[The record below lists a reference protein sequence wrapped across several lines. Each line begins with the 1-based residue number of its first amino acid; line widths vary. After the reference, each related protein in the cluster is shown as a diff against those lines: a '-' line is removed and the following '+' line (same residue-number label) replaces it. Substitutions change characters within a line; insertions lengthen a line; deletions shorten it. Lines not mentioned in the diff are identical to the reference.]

1 MSFISYAQNFEDVL
15 LWRALQHIEGGHYID
30 IGAQDPVVDSVSLA
44 FYEHG
49 WRGIH
54 VEPVTQYANKLK
66 AARPDE
72 TVMQVAIGNSP
83 GPLTFFEFKDTGLS
97 TADPAIA
104 QLHKENGFECVE
116 SQTPV
121 ISLDELLDGNSL
133 HPVHWLK
140 LDVEGLEKNVLDS
153 WQHSPVRPWILVI
166 ESTRPL
172 SPEQSHWEWE
182 PSVLAHGY
190 EFVYFDGLNRFY
202 VSVEHRDLTPAFAA
216 GPNVFDNFSLSSSSQ
231 FCEVV
236 NIAYHDLNTK
246 SEAQLRE
253 YSAELA
259 AQVNASKLLNIAY
272 QELKTKSEAQ
282 LRECSAEFAAQIE
295 ASKQEAHRWWL
306 AHEALRD
313 KLAAIERSRS
323 WQLVKSLGAI
333 RRYAAHLLG
342 RVKSALRLLILKA
355 IKTIFGLPGLRRV
368 LKPLV
373 ARFPF
378 IYRRLHSIAMQE
390 QMLGTSRQE
399 FTSLEGNERDHT
411 VVYLDKRAS
420 RVLADLKHSRNGKA
434 SQ

>member
-1 MSFISYAQNFEDVL
+1 
-15 LWRALQHIEGGHYID
+15 
-30 IGAQDPVVDSVSLA
+30 
-44 FYEHG
+44 
-49 WRGIH
+49 
-54 VEPVTQYANKLK
+54 
-66 AARPDE
+66 
-72 TVMQVAIGNSP
+72 MQVAIGNSP

-253 YSAELA
+253 
-259 AQVNASKLLNIAY
+259 
-272 QELKTKSEAQ
+272 
-282 LRECSAEFAAQIE
+282 CSAEFAAQIE